1 MCQNKPPPLKKLPPT
16 DSNLQLHVLRAHLQ
30 MMLWKAVDQRHP
42 PVDSRDIRRFGWDVK
57 EGGVV
62 TPYVSNAP
70 VAHGLLDV
78 VSCSCS
84 AERQAC
90 SEKRCSSQS
99 AGLSCTE
106 YCYYEGE
113 MRDAVHP
120 ISTHRMINWLT
131 RCRKKRERL
140 TMTNR

>member
-1 MCQNKPPPLKKLPPT
+1 MYRYMSRKKPLPLKKLQPT
-16 DSNLQLHVLRAHLQ
+16 YSNQQLHVLRAHLQ

-42 PVDSRDIRRFGWDVK
+42 PANARDIRHFGWDVK

-62 TPYVSNAP
+62 TPSVSNAP
-70 VAHGLLDV
+70 VAHGLLEV

-84 AERQAC
+84 AERKAC
-90 SEKRCSSQS
+90 SEKMCSSHS

-106 YCYYEGE
+106 YCYCEGE

-120 ISTHRMINWLT
+120 ISTYSTINWLT
-131 RCRKKRERL
+131 RCRKKRERG
-140 TMTNR
+140 